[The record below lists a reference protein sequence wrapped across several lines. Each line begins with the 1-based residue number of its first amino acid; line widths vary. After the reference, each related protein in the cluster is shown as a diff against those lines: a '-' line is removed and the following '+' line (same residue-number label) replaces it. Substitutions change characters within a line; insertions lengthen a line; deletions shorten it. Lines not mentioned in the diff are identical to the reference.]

1 MIMDWLDSIIGQL
14 PPYIPNNSTAY
25 YAEYYAIIK
34 YIIAGVV
41 LIFMMTCFY
50 RVLIAMFGKW
60 VR

>member
-1 MIMDWLDSIIGQL
+1 MIMDWLDTIIGQL
-14 PPYIPNNSTAY
+14 PQYVPNGSSQY

-34 YIIAGVV
+34 YIIAGVI
-41 LIFMMTCFY
+41 LIFMVNCFY